1 MNRDLLA
8 ELVRRKLIW
17 CYYFE
22 YLAYAYGDSWITGC
36 LLFLLFNPY
45 GMQQKQYSV
54 AALL

>member
-1 MNRDLLA
+1 MDLLSKLA
-8 ELVRRKLIW
+8 RRKFIW